1 MKKIRILPRLDVK
14 NDTVVKGI
22 HHGGLRIVGKSGG
35 NVILVIAN
43 NRKYIHDAQDTYL
56 LS

>member
-22 HHGGLRIVGKSGG
+22 HLEG
-35 NVILVIAN
+35 IA
-43 NRKYIHDAQDTYL
+43 R
-56 LS
+56 